1 MALIT
6 TPTVA
11 ALPTRVRRTDV
22 AALVCAVSAGTHAA
36 LVVPHLRESVPLAVA
51 FAFATTAL
59 ALAALAQAVAPSAL
73 GARVVATLLLALAL
87 AYVLSG
93 RAYVGAGERP
103 VADHDLVLFGPGD
116 SLTLR
121 AADGAERLEVLL
133 LGGLP
138 IREPVV
144 QYGPFVMNTKAE
156 ILEAVDDFNAGRLG
170 TIPATIL

>member
-87 AYVLSG
+87 AYVLSRTTG
-93 RAYVGAGERP
+93 IPGLVGHPEAWDP
-103 VADHDLVLFGPGD
+103 VGVPLAV
-116 SLTLR
+116 
-121 AADGAERLEVLL
+121 
-133 LGGLP
+133 
-138 IREPVV
+138 
-144 QYGPFVMNTKAE
+144 
-156 ILEAVDDFNAGRLG
+156 LEATAAVLVVRQ
-170 TIPATIL
+170 PHPRRHR